1 MPFHEGNEPNL
12 QHQLGKNQRGRFLA
26 TRGLVAAQ
34 NTFRKIW
41 DVDQL
46 PVKVSLG
53 EPAGNPARIETI
65 LTSKKAS
72 HEATPDEP
80 QSRRNRGKA
89 IRRSLVE
96 ASEAQDAALLARE
109 LRTSQTQQELAVIV
123 VVEFTGELRKRKQLT
138 AAARLARTAAAVM
151 AGEEDLPPHTAS
163 TLDFDASRAEF
174 EELARS
180 AGAAIAATLVQ
191 RRQKPDPSSLVG
203 QGKLDEI
210 VEVVASTNASLVL
223 FDHDLTPSQ
232 LRNIEAR
239 LPCHVIDRSQL
250 ILDIFA
256 RHAKTSE
263 GQLQVELAQLEY
275 QLPRLAGR
283 GRAMSQLGGG
293 IGTRGPGETQLETDR
308 RKINLRLDHIKTQLD
323 AVRRIRYQQRQRRE
337 AVPVPVVALVG
348 YTNAGKSTLFNALTE
363 AGVLESARMFATL
376 DPKLRQLQLP
386 SRRKILLSDTVGFIR
401 NLPPTLVTSFRATLE
416 EVERAEILLHVQDA
430 ASPIREE
437 QKTQV
442 EKVLTEL
449 AVSTKPVIQVL
460 NKSDLVPP
468 QELVHLSSDRE
479 VIVVSSLRRTG
490 LEQLLVAID
499 AALVIDPLVESSFRL
514 PQSEGA
520 ILASLEGG
528 AIIDEKRFEGNMVFF
543 RARGPASLLHR
554 YRRFHV
560 KHDLSNERLRA
571 KQS

>member
-1 MPFHEGNEPNL
+1 L
-12 QHQLGKNQRGRFLA
+12 SR
-26 TRGLVAAQ
+26 
-34 NTFRKIW
+34 
-41 DVDQL
+41 
-46 PVKVSLG
+46 
-53 EPAGNPARIETI
+53 
-65 LTSKKAS
+65 KKAS
-72 HEATPDEP
+72 PEATPDQA
-80 QSRRNRGKA
+80 QSSRNRGKTV
-89 IRRSLVE
+89 RRSLVE
-96 ASEAQDAALLARE
+96 ASAAQDAALLARE
-109 LRTSQTQQELAVIV
+109 LRTSQTQQELAVLV
-123 VVEFTGELRKRKQLT
+123 VVEFTAELRKRKQLT
-138 AAARLARTAAAVM
+138 AAARLARAAAAIT
-151 AGEEDLPPHTAS
+151 AGEEDSPDDAAS
-163 TLDFDASRAEF
+163 TLDLDASRAEF

-180 AGAAIAATLVQ
+180 AGATIAATLVQ

-203 QGKLDEI
+203 QGKLDEL
-210 VEVVASTNASLVL
+210 VEVVTSTNASLVL

-308 RKINLRLDHIKTQLD
+308 RKINLRIDHIKTQLD
-323 AVRRIRYQQRQRRE
+323 AVGRIRHQQRQRRE

-416 EVERAEILLHVQDA
+416 EVKRAEILLHVQDA
-430 ASPIREE
+430 ASPIRDE

-442 EKVLTEL
+442 EKVLADLE
-449 AVSTKPVIQVL
+449 VSNKPVIQVL
-460 NKSDLVPP
+460 NKIDLVPP
-468 QELVHLSSDRE
+468 SELAHLSTDRAA
-479 VIVVSSLRRTG
+479 ISVSSLQHTG
-490 LEQLLVAID
+490 LEELLIAID
-499 AALVIDPLVESSFRL
+499 AALVVDPLVESNFRL

-528 AIIDEKRFEGNMVFF
+528 AIIEEKRFEGNLVFL
-543 RARGPASLLHR
+543 RARGPASLLDR
-554 YRRFHV
+554 YRRFRE
-560 KHDLSNERLRA
+560 KHDSSHDRVQA
-571 KQS
+571 

>member
-1 MPFHEGNEPNL
+1 M
-12 QHQLGKNQRGRFLA
+12 
-26 TRGLVAAQ
+26 
-34 NTFRKIW
+34 
-41 DVDQL
+41 
-46 PVKVSLG
+46 
-53 EPAGNPARIETI
+53 
-65 LTSKKAS
+65 TSKEAS
-72 HEATPDEP
+72 PEDTPQP
-80 QSRRNRGKA
+80 APSRRSRSKTV
-89 IRRSLVE
+89 RRSLAE
-96 ASEAQDAALLARE
+96 ASAAQDAALLARE
-109 LRTSQTQQELAVIV
+109 LRTSQTQQELAVVI

-138 AAARLARTAAAVM
+138 AAARLARSAAAVL
-151 AGEEDLPPHTAS
+151 AGEEEIAPEDAAYAV
-163 TLDFDASRAEF
+163 DFEASRAEF
-174 EELARS
+174 EELTRS
-180 AGAAIAATLVQ
+180 AGAKIAATLVQ
-191 RRQKPDPSSLVG
+191 RRHKPDPSSLVG
-203 QGKLDEI
+203 EGKLDEI
-210 VEVVASTNASLVL
+210 VGVVASTNASLVL

-256 RHAKTSE
+256 RHAKTRE

-308 RKINLRLDHIKTQLD
+308 RKINVRIDHIKTELD
-323 AVRRIRYQQRQRRE
+323 GVRRIRHQQRQRRE

-401 NLPPTLVTSFRATLE
+401 NLPHTLVTSFRASLE
-416 EVERAEILLHVQDA
+416 EVERAEVLLHVQDA

-437 QKTQV
+437 QKAQV
-442 EKVLTEL
+442 EKVLAEL

-460 NKSDLVPP
+460 NKVDLVPAP
-468 QELVHLSSDRE
+468 ERPHLSSDRGD
-479 VIVVSSLRRTG
+479 ILVSSLQRIG
-490 LEQLLVAID
+490 LERLLVAID
-499 AALVIDPLVESSFRL
+499 AALVSDPLVTWDFRL

-520 ILASLEGG
+520 ILASLEAGTVV
-528 AIIDEKRFEGNMVFF
+528 DEKRFEGNLVFL
-543 RARGPASLLHR
+543 RARGPASLLNR
-554 YRRFHV
+554 YRRFRE
-560 KHDLSNERLRA
+560 KHRHPSEALTPSEA
-571 KQS
+571 

>member
-1 MPFHEGNEPNL
+1 
-12 QHQLGKNQRGRFLA
+12 
-26 TRGLVAAQ
+26 
-34 NTFRKIW
+34 
-41 DVDQL
+41 
-46 PVKVSLG
+46 
-53 EPAGNPARIETI
+53 

-72 HEATPDEP
+72 HEAAPDQE
-80 QSRRNRGKA
+80 QSRRNRGKTV
-89 IRRSLVE
+89 RRSLVE

-109 LRTSQTQQELAVIV
+109 LRTSQTQQELAVLV

-151 AGEEDLPPHTAS
+151 AGEEDLSEQAAS
-163 TLDFDASRAEF
+163 TIDLDASRAEF

-180 AGAAIAATLVQ
+180 AGATIAATLVQ
-191 RRQKPDPSSLVG
+191 RRQRADPSSLVG

-232 LRNIEAR
+232 LRNIESR

-308 RKINLRLDHIKTQLD
+308 RKINLRIDHIKTQLD
-323 AVRRIRYQQRQRRE
+323 AVRRIRHQQRRRRE

-401 NLPPTLVTSFRATLE
+401 NLPHTLVTSFRATLE

-430 ASPIREE
+430 ASPMREE

-442 EKVLTEL
+442 ERVLAEL
-449 AVSTKPVIQVL
+449 GVSTKPVLQVL
-460 NKSDLVPP
+460 NKIDLVPP
-468 QELVHLSSDRE
+468 QELAHLSNDRDA
-479 VIVVSSLRRTG
+479 ILVSSLQHIG
-490 LEQLLVAID
+490 LQQLLIAID
-499 AALVIDPLVESSFRL
+499 AALVIDPLIESSFRL
-514 PQSEGA
+514 PQSEGS

-528 AIIDEKRFEGNMVFF
+528 AIIEEKRFEGNLVFL
-543 RARGPASLLHR
+543 RARGPASLLGR
-554 YRRFHV
+554 YRRFRE
-560 KHDLSNERLRA
+560 KQGPLGERVPA
-571 KQS
+571 KQT

>member
-1 MPFHEGNEPNL
+1 L
-12 QHQLGKNQRGRFLA
+12 K
-26 TRGLVAAQ
+26 
-34 NTFRKIW
+34 
-41 DVDQL
+41 
-46 PVKVSLG
+46 
-53 EPAGNPARIETI
+53 
-65 LTSKKAS
+65 SKKAS
-72 HEATPDEP
+72 TEAAPDKAP
-80 QSRRNRGKA
+80 SNRNRGKT

-123 VVEFTGELRKRKQLT
+123 VVEFTGELRKRNQLT
-138 AAARLARTAAAVM
+138 AAARLARTAAAVI
-151 AGEEDLPPHTAS
+151 AGESEEDLSDDSAS
-163 TLDFDASRAEF
+163 KLDFDAGRAEF

-180 AGAAIAATLVQ
+180 AGATIAATLVQ
-191 RRQKPDPSSLVG
+191 RRQRPDPSSLVG

-210 VEVVASTNASLVL
+210 VEVVTSTNASLVL

-239 LPCHVIDRSQL
+239 LLCHVIDRSQL

-256 RHAKTSE
+256 RHAKTRE

-308 RKINLRLDHIKTQLD
+308 RKINLRIDHIKTQLD
-323 AVRRIRYQQRQRRE
+323 AVRRIRHQQRQRRE

-401 NLPPTLVTSFRATLE
+401 NLPHTLVTSFRATLE
-416 EVERAEILLHVQDA
+416 EVERAEVLLHVQDA

-437 QKTQV
+437 QKAQV
-442 EKVLTEL
+442 EKVLAEL
-449 AVSTKPVIQVL
+449 GVSGKPVVQVL
-460 NKSDLVPP
+460 NKIDLVPP
-468 QELVHLSSDRE
+468 QELAHLSNDRE
-479 VIVVSSLRRTG
+479 AIPVSALRHTG
-490 LEQLLVAID
+490 LEELLIAID
-499 AALVIDPLVESSFRL
+499 AALVVDPLVEFSYRL
-514 PQSEGA
+514 PQSEGS

-528 AIIDEKRFEGNMVFF
+528 AIIDEKRFEGNLVFL
-543 RARGPASLLHR
+543 RARGPASLLGR
-554 YRRFHV
+554 YRRFRD
-560 KHDLSNERLRA
+560 KRDIPNEAFRHREDHG
-571 KQS
+571 